1 MGILKASGKTAMAET
16 FLLKFQVKA
25 WIITQKCYLRISGH
39 FKKKLDP
46 AGAYLLKGNTIKT
59 RQMVKHTLKIFQQTL
74 QVCLTK
80 DV

>member
-1 MGILKASGKTAMAET
+1 MAET

-46 AGAYLLKGNTIKT
+46 AGAYLLTIKT